1 VFSLSAN
8 LSVRR
13 KFDSAFFPNS
23 VTIDAS
29 PMTLFRPTRV
39 TASLSPPRLVFL
51 IRYFYPHRKAAAEHS
66 VSDELLQLP
75 GHYHDSARVHALQA
89 VHVRHEHVLR
99 VATTEELVLDDLV
112 VEAVGYPGL
121 AAPNF

>member
-1 VFSLSAN
+1 MTCTSPLRCPYRLFTRCIDFRSIHLPLFVVPLSG
-8 LSVRR
+8 LR
-13 KFDSAFFPNS
+13 D
-23 VTIDAS
+23 
-29 PMTLFRPTRV
+29 
-39 TASLSPPRLVFL
+39 TAKSH
-51 IRYFYPHRKAAAEHS
+51 IFYPHREAAAEHS

-75 GHYHDSARVHALQA
+75 GHNHDSARVHALQA